1 MYASLHWK
9 FKTQNDFY
17 NVSEKKKQA
26 GMLKIKQ
33 TISQDTNYLLTG

>member
-17 NVSEKKKQA
+17 NVSEKKQA
-26 GMLKIKQ
+26 GMLKIKL